1 MRRYYEFALVVV
13 LISVLALFMMR
24 ALERTRVDME
34 EAMVQADVAALR
46 LGLMEVV
53 VHRESAGGV
62 LPESNNPVDWVA
74 VRPASYVGELDAMPG
89 GRSVWYF
96 DRQAKELVYLFH
108 DGHRARFRIS
118 RNGGIQN
125 AREVVAGVSL
135 LRLEDKRE

>member
-1 MRRYYEFALVVV
+1 
-13 LISVLALFMMR
+13 
-24 ALERTRVDME
+24 
-34 EAMVQADVAALR
+34 
-46 LGLMEVV
+46 
-53 VHRESAGGV
+53 

-89 GRSVWYF
+89 GTSVWYF

-118 RNGGIQN
+118 RNGGVQN
-125 AREVVAGVSL
+125 AREVVAGISL

>member
-1 MRRYYEFALVVV
+1 MRRYYEFAVAVA
-13 LISVLALFMMR
+13 LISVLALFMMQ

-53 VHRESAGGV
+53 VHRETSGGV
-62 LPESNNPVDWVA
+62 LPGSNNPVDWVA
-74 VRPASYVGELDAMPG
+74 TRPASYAGELDGVPNSK
-89 GRSVWYF
+89 SVWYF
-96 DRQAKELVYLFH
+96 DRQAKELIYLFH

-118 RNGGIQN
+118 RDGSVQN
-125 AREVVAGVSL
+125 ARAVVAGVGL